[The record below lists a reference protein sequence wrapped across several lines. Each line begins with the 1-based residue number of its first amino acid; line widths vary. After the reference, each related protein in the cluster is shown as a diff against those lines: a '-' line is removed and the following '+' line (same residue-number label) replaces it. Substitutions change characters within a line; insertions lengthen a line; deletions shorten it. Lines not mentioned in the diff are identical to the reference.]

1 MHPDGIL
8 FGGEGRDQIT
18 NAGVRRAESRGFVF
32 VSPFCVGGM
41 ALRVERFIEGRNGF
55 MYAQNFCFSSRLVR
69 ARTVGWEKV
78 L

>member
-18 NAGVRRAESRGFVF
+18 NAGVTRAESRGFVF

-55 MYAQNFCFSSRLVR
+55 MLKKIVFPPGWYEH
-69 ARTVGWEKV
+69 AR
-78 L
+78 